1 MSRNLLECAAH
12 PGKSHKNGSEIP
24 EYGWK
29 TKKITFPIFRRSF
42 QEFTPSDMP
51 HQYDFLA
58 APERSPLWPYFLFLF
73 FFFFC
78 CSCPLKISSNP
89 CLMVSDTN
97 ISSRY
102 QEVSEGVRVIFHGWH
117 LYFVHIPKSRNEM
130 WGNRKHCPKL
140 FVM

>member
-73 FFFFC
+73 
-78 CSCPLKISSNP
+78 
-89 CLMVSDTN
+89 LMQLSPQNQLQPVSYG
-97 ISSRY
+97 IRH
-102 QEVSEGVRVIFHGWH
+102 QH
-117 LYFVHIPKSRNEM
+117 
-130 WGNRKHCPKL
+130 
-140 FVM
+140 

>member
-29 TKKITFPIFRRSF
+29 TKKITFPIFRRPF

-73 FFFFC
+73 FSFFAAVVP
-78 CSCPLKISSNP
+78 SKSAPTRVLW
-89 CLMVSDTN
+89 
-97 ISSRY
+97 Y
-102 QEVSEGVRVIFHGWH
+102 QTPTLAADIR
-117 LYFVHIPKSRNEM
+117 KSQ
-130 WGNRKHCPKL
+130 K
-140 FVM
+140 V